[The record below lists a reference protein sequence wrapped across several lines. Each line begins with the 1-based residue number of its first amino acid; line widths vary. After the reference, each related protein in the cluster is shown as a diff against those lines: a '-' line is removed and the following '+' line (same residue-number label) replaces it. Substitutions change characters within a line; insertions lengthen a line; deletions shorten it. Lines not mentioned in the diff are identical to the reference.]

1 MKIAS
6 FSTAILVSMTLAAPA
21 LADVVIHD
29 AYVRTSG
36 PTARTGAAFMEIVNE
51 TDQADRLI
59 AAASDMAAKVE
70 LHTHIKTSDGVMQ
83 MRPVENGF
91 AVAAGETH
99 LLQRGGDH
107 VMFMGLT
114 RSLAQGDIV
123 ELTLTFENAGD
134 IVVEVPV
141 DLKR

>member
-1 MKIAS
+1 MKISS
-6 FSTAILVSMTLAAPA
+6 FFTATLVSMTFAAPA
-21 LADVVIHD
+21 LADVMIHD

-36 PTARTGAAFMEIVNE
+36 PTARTGAAFMEIVND
-51 TDQADRLI
+51 TGQADRLI
-59 AAASDMAAKVE
+59 AATSDVAAKVE

-83 MRPVENGF
+83 MRRVENGF

-114 RSLAQGDIV
+114 QSLAQGDLV
-123 ELTLTFENAGD
+123 EVTLTFEVAGD
-134 IVVEVPV
+134 IIVQIPV